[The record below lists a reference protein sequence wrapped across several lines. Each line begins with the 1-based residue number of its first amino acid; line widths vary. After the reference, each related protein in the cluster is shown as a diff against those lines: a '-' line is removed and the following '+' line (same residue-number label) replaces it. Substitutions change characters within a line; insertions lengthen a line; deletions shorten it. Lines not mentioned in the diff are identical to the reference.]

1 MKGTGN
7 MEFPEIQTNFWDGII
22 AVPSIMIL
30 TQMIKIF
37 PIPKKY
43 IPTVAT
49 VIGYLFSI
57 FISHPKDL
65 WAGLFMGGFYGAA
78 AIGLYSSLKTAWI
91 TFRKKY
97 LKRVET

>member
-1 MKGTGN
+1 

-22 AVPSIMIL
+22 AVPSIVLL
-30 TQMIKIF
+30 TQVIKF
-37 PIPKKY
+37 FSVPKKY

-78 AIGLYSSLKTAWI
+78 AIGLYASLKTSLIAL
-91 TFRKKY
+91 RKKV
-97 LKRVET
+97 LKMDEPT